1 MTGNVA
7 SSLVLVCPAMSSLTQ
22 CCLPF
27 TGQSSVGGSNL
38 GRLQP
43 SPAWG
48 SHTPTPSSPGQPNWG
63 SQPALSVTL
72 SSSSPPALDQQ
83 WNRGNTG
90 RNHNK
95 SSIISKIY
103 DKNISV
109 YSLLASHYQNT
120 HSHSQPLIRLK
131 LSYLSSP
138 LFLVTRKKY
147 KCSTALG

>member
-1 MTGNVA
+1 MPSDVFPHSVL
-7 SSLVLVCPAMSSLTQ
+7 SSIYRTELCGRQQPGEAPTQ
-22 CCLPF
+22 SCLGVPHTHPF
-27 TGQSSVGGSNL
+27 LPGSA
-38 GRLQP
+38 QP
-43 SPAWG
+43 
-48 SHTPTPSSPGQPNWG
+48 
-63 SQPALSVTL
+63 QPALSVTL

-83 WNRGNTG
+83 WNGGNTG

-138 LFLVTRKKY
+138 LFLVTRKQY
-147 KCSTALG
+147 KCSTALGQIYFPYRLG